1 MKVSCPSCEAKYNIA
16 DEKIKGKKVKVRC
29 KSCGTQILVDGN
41 SSQVSA
47 VGTHDGL
54 SEPPVQAASNSPAA
68 PDPEPSNTWTVN
80 FADNDERSLTAEEI
94 ADMAV
99 LGQLS
104 NEVFVWKDGM
114 SDWQLVNDVPEL
126 ASAIAAAKRRAA
138 STSPANTAH
147 KPDAA
152 STTARET
159 GAPAGENKASEGP
172 NSNLPPAGAAG
183 ASIGPIVA
191 APGSALAKKMASAKN
206 AAAQKKSGKADV
218 SKQDALDVAAESPE
232 APSPKKPP
240 TEPPSAHKPAP
251 EHARVAKAATKRQA
265 GTHDL
270 FAAVDTAG
278 SEVDVDTSEA
288 ESHDAGTKATGA
300 RNENSVL
307 FSLDALKSGMLGDVA
322 PAAAASNQRSP
333 TGPRKKAPG
342 APAKRLEDLMSVDV
356 MSGAGLG
363 RGGSLG
369 GGGLLLSGN
378 DALLAAPPPPPP
390 KPEPKPEP
398 VVQASGGLG
407 GSVAAPPKK
416 RVGLFI
422 GLAIALVA
430 VGAGGAFVALKA
442 SSKDVA
448 PVVSAAISTGAPV
461 ALSAT
466 AAPSAAP
473 SAATAAKDEG
483 PDASVPS
490 TGSSATAP
498 QAVAVASKYTG
509 GGKASPVTGKTP
521 AETKPGEKKPETKS
535 AEPAAPS
542 GAGGFNKD
550 AAVSALS
557 VAASQATVCKRPEGP
572 WGTGRAVITFASSG
586 RVTTANVTGDPFG
599 GTAVGG
605 CVASVFRRA
614 KIPPF
619 SGDPVTVSKSFTIA
633 P

>member
-41 SSQVSA
+41 SSQISA
-47 VGTHDGL
+47 VGAHEHL
-54 SEPPVQAASNSPAA
+54 SEVPDQAASIASSAPEPA
-68 PDPEPSNTWTVN
+68 PSNTWTVN
-80 FADNDERSLTAEEI
+80 FSDTDERSLTADEI
-94 ADMAV
+94 AEMAV
-99 LGQLS
+99 HGQLS

-126 ASAIAAAKRRAA
+126 AAAIAAKRRVSA
-138 STSPANTAH
+138 SSKPASLSH
-147 KPDAA
+147 KSDAA
-152 STTARET
+152 SAAAASKPGEKRTASSIS
-159 GAPAGENKASEGP
+159 PAAVPSP
-172 NSNLPPAGAAG
+172 
-183 ASIGPIVA
+183 SIGPIVA

-206 AAAQKKSGKADV
+206 AAAQKKTADAL
-218 SKQDALDVAAESPE
+218 KQDALDLDAAPLESS
-232 APSPKKPP
+232 APKKRA
-240 TEPPSAHKPAP
+240 TEPPSAHKSGP
-251 EHARVAKAATKRQA
+251 EHSIPKAATKRQA

-278 SEVDVDTSEA
+278 SEVDVDTSDTET
-288 ESHDAGTKATGA
+288 HDVATKATGA

-356 MSGAGLG
+356 MSGAG
-363 RGGSLG
+363 RAGSLG

-398 VVQASGGLG
+398 VVQFSGGLA
-407 GSVAAPPKK
+407 GSIAAPPKK

-422 GLAIALVA
+422 GLSIVLVA

-448 PVVSAAISTGAPV
+448 PVASAASTASATVAVSAAPTP
-461 ALSAT
+461 SAT
-466 AAPSAAP
+466 P
-473 SAATAAKDEG
+473 SAATAVAKSDG

-490 TGSSATAP
+490 AGSSTTTP
-498 QAVAVASKYTG
+498 QAVAASKYTG
-509 GGKASPVTGKTP
+509 GGKASPVTSKPP
-521 AETKPGEKKPETKS
+521 AETKSTDKKAETKS
-535 AEPAAPS
+535 SEPAASS

-572 WGTGRAVITFASSG
+572 WGSGRAVITFASSG

-599 GTAVGG
+599 GTTVGG

-619 SGDPVTVSKSFTIA
+619 GGDPVTVSKSFTIA

>member
-41 SSQVSA
+41 VSQKSA
-47 VGTHDGL
+47 VGANEHL
-54 SEPPVQAASNSPAA
+54 SEAADQDSNSSVA
-68 PDPEPSNTWTVN
+68 PEPDPSNTWTVN
-80 FADNDERSLTAEEI
+80 FSDTDERSLTADEI
-94 ADMAV
+94 ADMA
-99 LGQLS
+99 LNGQLS

-114 SDWQLVNDVPEL
+114 SDWQLVNEVPEL
-126 ASAIAAAKRRAA
+126 ASAIAAKRQVSASHRPEAA
-138 STSPANTAH
+138 S
-147 KPDAA
+147 AA
-152 STTARET
+152 MSKS
-159 GAPAGENKASEGP
+159 GENGTAS
-172 NSNLPPAGAAG
+172 SVFPAAAPTP
-183 ASIGPIVA
+183 SIGPIVA

-206 AAAQKKSGKADV
+206 AATQRKSDKTEAL
-218 SKQDALDVAAESPE
+218 KQDALDVAAGTLESS
-232 APSPKKPP
+232 APKKRA
-240 TEPPSAHKPAP
+240 TEPPFARKSAP
-251 EHARVAKAATKRQA
+251 EHPIASKAATKRQA

-278 SEVDVDTSEA
+278 SEVDVDTSDTET
-288 ESHDAGTKATGA
+288 HDVATKATGA

-322 PAAAASNQRSP
+322 PASAASNQRSP

-363 RGGSLG
+363 RGGTLG

-378 DALLAAPPPPPP
+378 DALLAAPPPPP

-398 VVQASGGLG
+398 VAQASGGLA
-407 GSVAAPPKK
+407 GSIAAPPKK
-416 RVGLFI
+416 RIGLFI
-422 GLAIALVA
+422 GLAVALVA

-442 SSKDVA
+442 STKDVA
-448 PVVSAAISTGAPV
+448 PVASAASTA
-461 ALSAT
+461 SAT
-466 AAPSAAP
+466 VAASAAQAPSVAP
-473 SAATAAKDEG
+473 IATTAVAKNEG

-490 TGSSATAP
+490 AGSSATAP
-498 QAVAVASKYTG
+498 QAVAAVKYTG
-509 GGKASPVTGKTP
+509 NGKTNPVTSKSP
-521 AETKPGEKKPETKS
+521 AETKSTDKKAEAKS
-535 AEPAAPS
+535 AEPAAAS

-550 AAVSALS
+550 AAVAALS

-572 WGTGRAVITFASSG
+572 WGSGRAVITFASSG

-599 GTAVGG
+599 GTTVGG

>member
-16 DEKIKGKKVKVRC
+16 DDKIKGKKVKVRC

-41 SSQVSA
+41 SSQISP
-47 VGTHDGL
+47 VGAHEHL
-54 SEPPVQAASNSPAA
+54 SEASDLAASNSLAA
-68 PDPEPSNTWTVN
+68 PEPTPSNTWTVN
-80 FADNDERSLTAEEI
+80 FSDTDERSLTADEI

-99 LGQLS
+99 HGQLS

-126 ASAIAAAKRRAA
+126 ASAIAAKRRASESSKPA
-138 STSPANTAH
+138 SLSH
-147 KPDAA
+147 RPDAA
-152 STTARET
+152 SASAAPGSGEEKTS
-159 GAPAGENKASEGP
+159 GSSAPAPMPSP
-172 NSNLPPAGAAG
+172 
-183 ASIGPIVA
+183 SIGPIVA

-206 AAAQKKSGKADV
+206 AAAQKKSDKADAL
-218 SKQDALDVAAESPE
+218 KQDALDVDAEQPE
-232 APSPKKPP
+232 SSTPKKHA
-240 TEPPSAHKPAP
+240 TQPPSAHKSGP
-251 EHARVAKAATKRQA
+251 EHPVPSKAATKRQA

-278 SEVDVDTSEA
+278 SEVDVDTSDAETHEA
-288 ESHDAGTKATGA
+288 TKATGA

-307 FSLDALKSGMLGDVA
+307 FSLDALKSGMLGGVA
-322 PAAAASNQRSP
+322 PAAAASNQRSS

-342 APAKRLEDLMSVDV
+342 APSKRLEDLMSVDV
-356 MSGAGLG
+356 MSGAG
-363 RGGSLG
+363 R

-378 DALLAAPPPPPP
+378 DALLAAPPPPP

-398 VVQASGGLG
+398 VVQYSAGLA
-407 GSVAAPPKK
+407 GSIAAPPKK
-416 RVGLFI
+416 RI
-422 GLAIALVA
+422 GLLIGLGVVLVA

-442 SSKDVA
+442 SSKDVV
-448 PVVSAAISTGAPV
+448 PVVSAANTA
-461 ALSAT
+461 SAT
-466 AAPSAAP
+466 AAASAASAP
-473 SAATAAKDEG
+473 SVTPSATAAVAKNDG

-490 TGSSATAP
+490 AGSSAPTP
-498 QAVAVASKYTG
+498 QAVAASKYTG
-509 GGKASPVTGKTP
+509 GGKASPVTTKSP
-521 AETKPGEKKPETKS
+521 AETKSTDKKAETKS
-535 AEPAAPS
+535 SESAAAS
-542 GAGGFNKD
+542 GSGGFNKD

-572 WGTGRAVITFASSG
+572 WGSGRAVITFAPSG

-599 GTAVGG
+599 GTSVGG

-614 KIPPF
+614 KIPAF